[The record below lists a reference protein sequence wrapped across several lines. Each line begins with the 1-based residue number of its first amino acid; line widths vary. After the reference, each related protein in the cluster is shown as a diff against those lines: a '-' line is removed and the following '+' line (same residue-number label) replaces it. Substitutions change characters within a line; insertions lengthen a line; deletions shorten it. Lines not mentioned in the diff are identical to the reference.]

1 MIHFRNID
9 AMNTAKGFWD
19 RVDTIRNGKSL
30 KDLADEIGL
39 NYTTLI
45 NQRSKNRYPSRPD
58 MMRIAEVLGTTLDS
72 LVSDVPEPN
81 RITAEM
87 DYVRRN
93 KRAEWIVH
101 KCMTG
106 DRMLAILYSFVEC
119 LEKEGY

>member
-1 MIHFRNID
+1 
-9 AMNTAKGFWD
+9 
-19 RVDTIRNGKSL
+19 
-30 KDLADEIGL
+30 
-39 NYTTLI
+39 
-45 NQRSKNRYPSRPD
+45 

-93 KRAEWIVH
+93 KRAEWFVH

>member
-1 MIHFRNID
+1 MIHSRNID

-19 RVDTIRNGKSL
+19 RVDTIRDGKSL